1 MSISY
6 TPSTRSFLAS
16 GHVTTHSRKLPFKSA
31 NSPFAERWR
40 IADRKHPLPIPLR
53 RFFLAKWY
61 FITKLGPQVS
71 LSHVPFFG
79 VNNFIFSHRGIEAN
93 PEKISAITN
102 MNQEH
107 PGGRWMTAPQ

>member
-6 TPSTRSFLAS
+6 TPSTRSFLIS

-53 RFFLAKWY
+53 RFFLAEWY

-71 LSHVPFFG
+71 PFPVPFFD
-79 VNNFIFSHRGIEAN
+79 VNRSLDRKIQALTAKETMSKTHMQVHTNKESR
-93 PEKISAITN
+93 EKQA
-102 MNQEH
+102 
-107 PGGRWMTAPQ
+107 